1 MNGVRAMIGIPRTPR
16 GAACGMARY
25 LLYGVESGV
34 LNGPLSMERHRAG
47 CLVCQAASV
56 RQRRIMRELA
66 SLRYRLE
73 PLPHDIAAGL
83 EEVRAMVIPGPPDRR
98 WWSNRLRVVTTS
110 VVSVAAIS
118 ALVFAGRRMR
128 SLVGGG

>member
-16 GAACGMARY
+16 SAACGMARY

-34 LNGPLSMERHRAG
+34 FNGPVSLERHRAG

-56 RQRRIMRELA
+56 RRRKIMRELA

-73 PLPHDIAAGL
+73 PLPYDIAAGL
-83 EEVRAMVIPGPPDRR
+83 EETPGMAIPGTPDHR
-98 WWSNRLRVVTTS
+98 WWNNRPGVVTTS

-118 ALVFAGRRMR
+118 ALVFAGRRIR
-128 SLVGGG
+128 SLAGGG